1 MKRVTSS
8 GKEKSSQETL
18 KNQELT
24 CWSLG
29 GKMTKESDKLVTV
42 YVEHMWQNDSR
53 EIDGRIP
60 NGDEHSYEDSCV

>member
-1 MKRVTSS
+1 MGRVTGS

-29 GKMTKESDKLVTV
+29 GKMTKESDKLVGI

-53 EIDGRIP
+53 ETEGGIP
-60 NGDEHSYEDSCV
+60 NGAEQDSYV